1 MLGGNENENCSGPKE
16 GSITGEICYY
26 MDDVNMPK
34 EMHGRVAY
42 LGSSRNYLGRII
54 VRGLRY
60 LRERRLMEDFRNWNQ
75 DQGPC

>member
-1 MLGGNENENCSGPKE
+1 MRMKTAPVQRKDPLREK
-16 GSITGEICYY
+16 ICYY

-60 LRERRLMEDFRNWNQ
+60 LRERRLMEDFRNWNK